1 MIFCF
6 TYIEPTHQSDEVN
19 QPVQMIFSTWFGY
32 FDYVSYLPCGI
43 TLIVPNVSIWLLLT
57 LTGLSNHGAKS
68 SEQSP
73 AGNFANTFDM
83 FDQSQHLHQ
92 TLHKSFFFLAF
103 QLCFYLCWNN
113 KAWYAKKCCFF
124 PSIFSLKTATQN
136 SLILILF
143 FNARLIWQLSQYNL
157 TKLFQMK
164 LKTTK
169 HY

>member
-1 MIFCF
+1 MQVMFRAWFRYFEYFGCLSHGMMLMVLN
-6 TYIEPTHQSDEVN
+6 YCN
-19 QPVQMIFSTWFGY
+19 WSTWPWSIMQQEKISSVKLGQPLWH
-32 FDYVSYLPCGI
+32 VWSVTAPS
-43 TLIVPNVSIWLLLT
+43 PNIAQIL
-57 LTGLSNHGAKS
+57 
-68 SEQSP
+68 
-73 AGNFANTFDM
+73 
-83 FDQSQHLHQ
+83 
-92 TLHKSFFFLAF
+92 FFLAF